1 MLKDTLVFK
10 FMNLNTKK
18 IFQKAENGRYAI
30 PQLNVSSADQMKA
43 VVKAAEKL
51 RSPIMFGTS
60 EGESGFL
67 GMEQAVVLAN
77 FYEKKTGLP
86 VILNADHT
94 KSLEKVKQY
103 LDAGYNSIHFDG
115 SLLPYE
121 ENLELTKKAVKMCR
135 EVSEDISVEGEL
147 GQIGGT
153 GSSKVFEEKIEIK
166 DEYLTDPK
174 QALEFVETTGVD
186 RLGVS
191 IGNMHGISKV
201 AMPKLDMQRLSELQ
215 ETLKGKCVLV
225 LHGASGI
232 PDEDVKKSVEL
243 GIRKI
248 NVNTELRVVFSS
260 AIKEKLEEG
269 EITPYKFIAPAQEKM
284 QKVVEEKML
293 ICGSNGK
300 A

>member
-1 MLKDTLVFK
+1 
-10 FMNLNTKK
+10 MNLNTKA
-18 IFQKAENGRYAI
+18 IFKKASEGEYAI
-30 PQLNVSSADQMKA
+30 PQLNVSTADQMKA
-43 VVKAAEKL
+43 VVEASKNLK
-51 RSPIMFGTS
+51 SPIMLGTS
-60 EGESGFL
+60 EGEAKFL
-67 GMEQAVVLAN
+67 GLGQAVALVD
-77 FYEKKTGLP
+77 FYEKELG
-86 VILNADHT
+86 VDIILNADHT
-94 KSLEKVKQY
+94 KSLKMVKKY

-121 ENLELTKKAVKMCR
+121 ENLDLTKKAVQMCR

-166 DEYLTDPK
+166 DEYLTDPQ
-174 QALEFVETTGVD
+174 QALEFVEATGVD

-215 ETLKGKCVLV
+215 ETLKGKCILV

-232 PDEDVKKSVEL
+232 PDEDIKKSVEL

-248 NVNTELRVVFSS
+248 NVNTELRVAFSS

-269 EITPYKFIAPAQEKM
+269 EITPYKFMAPAQEKM

-293 ICGSNGK
+293 ICGSDGK
-300 A
+300 I

>member
-1 MLKDTLVFK
+1 
-10 FMNLNTKK
+10 MNLNTKA
-18 IFQKAENGRYAI
+18 IFKKASEGGYAI
-30 PQLNVSSADQMKA
+30 PQLNVSTADQMKA
-43 VVKAAEKL
+43 VVEASKKL
-51 RSPIMFGTS
+51 KSPIMFGTS
-60 EGESGFL
+60 EGEAKFL
-67 GMEQAVVLAN
+67 GLGQAVALAN
-77 FYEKKTGLP
+77 FYEKELG
-86 VILNADHT
+86 VDIILNADHT
-94 KSLEKVKQY
+94 KSLEMIKEY

-174 QALEFVETTGVD
+174 QALEFVEATGVD

-215 ETLKGKCVLV
+215 ETLKGKCILV

-248 NVNTELRVVFSS
+248 NVNTELRVAFSS

-293 ICGSNGK
+293 ICGSDGK